1 MLCLLEQ
8 YSFIW
13 VNLRKP
19 YNRKLINI
27 FSRLRE
33 NNLKLQPDK
42 CEFLKRSCEYLD
54 HIITDKGIES
64 NTQKI
69 NCIQRAIK
77 PRNQKEIKMFLGL
90 IGYYRKFIKNF
101 STIAK
106 PLAQLLKKV
115 VPFIWADEQEQ
126 VFLVPKDK
134 LTNKPILQ
142 YLFFKTINFNNWCF

>member
-1 MLCLLEQ
+1 
-8 YSFIW
+8 
-13 VNLRKP
+13 
-19 YNRKLINI
+19 
-27 FSRLRE
+27 
-33 NNLKLQPDK
+33 
-42 CEFLKRSCEYLD
+42 
-54 HIITDKGIES
+54 
-64 NTQKI
+64 
-69 NCIQRAIK
+69 
-77 PRNQKEIKMFLGL
+77 MFLGL

-142 YLFFKTINFNNWCF
+142 YPNFLKQLILTTDASNVGIGSVLSQLNRVLLPDT